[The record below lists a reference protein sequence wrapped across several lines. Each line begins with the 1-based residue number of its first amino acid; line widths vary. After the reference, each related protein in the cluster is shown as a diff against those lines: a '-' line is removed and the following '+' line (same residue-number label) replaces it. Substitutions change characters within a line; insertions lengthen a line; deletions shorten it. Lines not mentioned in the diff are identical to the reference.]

1 VFVDSVEV
9 TTGTAVGTRDRI
21 LDIVVDILES
31 DGYEAVQ
38 LREVARRS
46 RTSLSTIYK
55 RYPTRDG
62 LILAALE
69 SWMDEH
75 RYAPLAHQRHDPDE
89 SLYDG
94 LMRVLGTIFEPWE
107 RHPEMLKAYYRS
119 RAATGREILLHRG
132 LDMVIPA
139 AMEILDGV
147 DADFVEDINTVLSSL
162 VYGLSGR
169 FAAGEIAIT
178 DILPTIER
186 TIRRFT
192 ISYEVAPG

>member
-1 VFVDSVEV
+1 VDSAEQ
-9 TTGTAVGTRDRI
+9 TTGTAVSTRDRI
-21 LDIVVDILES
+21 LDIVVDIIET
-31 DGYEAVQ
+31 DGHDAVQ

-55 RYPTRDG
+55 RYPTRDH

-75 RYAPLAHQRHDPDE
+75 RYAALAQQHHHPAE

-94 LMRVLGTIFEPWE
+94 MMRVFVTIFEPWE

-119 RAATGREILLHRG
+119 RAATGREILLNRG
-132 LDMVIPA
+132 LDIVIPA
-139 AMEILDGV
+139 AMEVLDGV
-147 DADFVEDINTVLSSL
+147 DEDFVADVDAVVSSL

-186 TIRRFT
+186 TVRWFTTGYEATRR
-192 ISYEVAPG
+192 

>member
-1 VFVDSVEV
+1 VDIAE
-9 TTGTAVGTRDRI
+9 TTSGVGVGTRDRI
-21 LDIVVDILES
+21 LDIVVDILEAE
-31 DGYEAVQ
+31 GYEAVQ

-55 RYPTRDG
+55 RYPTRDS

-75 RYAPLAHQRHDPDE
+75 RYAGLAQQHHDPDE
-89 SLYDG
+89 SIYDG

-139 AMEILDGV
+139 AMEVLDGV
-147 DADFVEDINTVLSSL
+147 DDSFVDDINTVLSSL

-186 TIRRFT
+186 TVRWFT
-192 ISYEVAPG
+192 TGYEASGG

>member
-1 VFVDSVEV
+1 MESAEK
-9 TTGTAVGTRDRI
+9 TTGTAVDARDRI
-21 LDIVVDILES
+21 LDIVVEILETE
-31 DGYEAVQ
+31 GYEAVQ

-55 RYPTRDG
+55 RYSTRDS

-75 RYAPLAHQRHDPDE
+75 RYAPLAQQHHDPGE
-89 SLYDG
+89 SIYDG

-139 AMEILDGV
+139 AMEVLDGV
-147 DADFVEDINTVLSSL
+147 DEDFVDDIDTVLSSL

-192 ISYEVAPG
+192 ASYEATRG

>member
-1 VFVDSVEV
+1 MDSAEK

-21 LDIVVDILES
+21 LDIVVEILETE
-31 DGYEAVQ
+31 GYEAVQ

-55 RYPTRDG
+55 RYPTRDS

-75 RYAPLAHQRHDPDE
+75 RYAPLAQQHHQPGE
-89 SLYDG
+89 SIYDG

-132 LDMVIPA
+132 LDIVIPA
-139 AMEILDGV
+139 AMEVLDGV
-147 DADFVEDINTVLSSL
+147 DEDFVDDVDTVLSSL

-192 ISYEVAPG
+192 AGYGATRR

>member
-1 VFVDSVEV
+1 MDRTEK
-9 TTGTAVGTRDRI
+9 GIDTAVDTRDRI
-21 LDIVVDILES
+21 IDIVVDILETQ
-31 DGYEAVQ
+31 GYDAVQ

-46 RTSLSTIYK
+46 RTSLTTIYK
-55 RYPTRDG
+55 RYPTRDH

-75 RYAPLAHQRHDPDE
+75 RYAGLSVQHRDPDE

-94 LMRVLGTIFEPWE
+94 MMRVLGTIFEPWE

-119 RAATGREILLHRG
+119 RSATGRELLLHRG
-132 LDMVIPA
+132 LDNVVPA
-139 AMEILDGV
+139 AMEVLDGV
-147 DADFVEDINTVLSSL
+147 DEDFVADLDTVLAT
-162 VYGLSGR
+162 VIFGLSGR

-186 TIRRFT
+186 TVRWFTTGYEAARR
-192 ISYEVAPG
+192 

>member
-1 VFVDSVEV
+1 MDNAEQISS
-9 TTGTAVGTRDRI
+9 TTVNSRDRI
-21 LDIVVDILES
+21 LDIVVEILETE
-31 DGYEAVQ
+31 GYEAVQ

-55 RYPTRDG
+55 RYPTRDS

-75 RYAPLAHQRHDPDE
+75 RYAPLANQHHGPGE
-89 SLYDG
+89 SIYDG
-94 LMRVLGTIFEPWE
+94 LMRVLGTIFGPWE

-139 AMEILDGV
+139 AMEVLDGV
-147 DADFVEDINTVLSSL
+147 DEDFVDDVNTVLSSL

-192 ISYEVAPG
+192 DGYEVTREHA